1 MNKLHEM
8 LSLNLT
14 NVNAFMAEYWKEA
27 MFLQYFTSASRRHPA
42 SISRQTEAFFL
53 CFSGTSMD

>member
-1 MNKLHEM
+1 MNKFHEM
-8 LSLNLT
+8 LSQSLT

-42 SISRQTEAFFL
+42 SNSRQTEAFFL